1 MNLSTLTVSDTVA
14 CTSFALSG
22 AVSEPL
28 SLDERLAYW
37 AAHFP
42 IHMPEWHD
50 WRWQFKH
57 RVKTYEQIQQLLV
70 LTESEHEAFQAMGI
84 NLPFA
89 ITPYYLT
96 LMDPTNPEDP
106 LRKTMIPQSSEL
118 FHGPEEYE
126 DPCGEDGAMVAPG
139 LVHRY
144 PDRVLFLVNETCAVY
159 CRYCT
164 RSRLVGSGAHEVDF
178 EQAYAYLEAHPE
190 IRDVLISGG
199 DPLIMSDEKLDR
211 ILTRLRQIPHL
222 EVVRIG
228 SKIPMVMPQRITD
241 ELCTMLKKHH
251 PFFMSVHVAHPDE
264 LTPEATAALNKLADA
279 GIPTFSQTVLM
290 AGVNDSLAVMKP
302 LMTGLLKRRV
312 RPYYLYQCDPVQGTR
327 HFRTPVQK
335 GLEIIEGLRGH
346 ITGYAV
352 PTYVIDAPGGGG
364 KTPISPHYVIGQD
377 DETQELILK
386 NFKGTIHRYPLVNL
400 EARSKNSS
408 KV

>member
-1 MNLSTLTVSDTVA
+1 MTPTLAPSPVTDLSA
-14 CTSFALSG
+14 CQTRFAS
-22 AVSEPL
+22 SEPL
-28 SLDERLAYW
+28 TPEARLEYW
-37 AAHFP
+37 KQHFP
-42 IHMPEWHD
+42 IDTPAWQD
-50 WRWQFKH
+50 WRWQFKN
-57 RVKTYEQIQQLLV
+57 RVKTYAHIQTLLQ

-96 LMDPTNPEDP
+96 LIDPKNPNDP
-106 LRKTMIPQSSEL
+106 LRKTMIPQASEL
-118 FHGPEEYE
+118 FHGVEEYE

-164 RSRLVGSGAHEVDF
+164 RSRLVGSGEHEVNF
-178 EQAYAYLEAHPE
+178 EEAYAYLEAHPE

-199 DPLIMSDEKLDR
+199 DPLIMSDEKLDA

-228 SKIPMVMPQRITD
+228 SKVPMVMPQRITD
-241 ELCTMLKKHH
+241 SLCAMLKKHH
-251 PFFMSVHVAHPDE
+251 PFFMSIHVAHPHE
-264 LTPEATAALNKLADA
+264 LTPEATLALNKLADA
-279 GIPTFSQTVLM
+279 GVPTFSQTVLM
-290 AGVNDSLAVMKP
+290 AGVNDTLDIMKP
-302 LMTGLLKRRV
+302 MMTGLLKHRV
-312 RPYYLYQCDPVQGTR
+312 RPYYIYQCDPVKGTR
-327 HFRTPVQK
+327 HFRTSIQK

-364 KTPISPHYVIGQD
+364 KTPISPHYVMGQD

-386 NFKGTIHRYPLVNL
+386 NYKGTIHRYPLQTL
-400 EARSKNSS
+400 
-408 KV
+408 